1 MNNLLVFPLLIPL
14 FTAVALIF
22 ARKRILLQR
31 WISLAGSLAN
41 LAVAGLI
48 VGQVSSEGIQTLY
61 MGGWLPPYGIVF
73 VADMFAAL
81 LVLST
86 ALVGLACL
94 LYAFKT
100 IGKERERHYFYPFFQ
115 FLTVGVSGSF
125 LTGDLFN
132 LFVCFEVMLIAS
144 YALIVLGG
152 TKRQLRETLKYI
164 LINIVSST
172 LFVAAVA
179 YLYSVT
185 GTLNMAHLS
194 ARIAE
199 LGQGGILTV
208 IAVMFLIV
216 FALKAGLLL
225 FFWLPGS
232 YSAPPTAVKA
242 IFGALLTKVGLYAI
256 VRTFTLLFYHEP
268 GTTHTWI
275 GGMAVATMLLG
286 GIGAVAYSNIHKII
300 NYNVVIGIGFIGF
313 GIAVGNEAALD
324 GVIFYL
330 LHDMPAKALLFLLGG
345 MLVKASGT
353 SDLREM
359 GGLIK
364 RYPGLGWMFL
374 IVTLALV
381 GVPPLSGFPGKLLMI
396 RGGLESGNY
405 FMTMIAI
412 LSSLLILYSL
422 IRVFIG
428 AFLGEERTG
437 KSDATV
443 NTDITEKGRLSLRGM
458 LPVAAGLLVL
468 LIVIGLGAEGVNSF
482 VSQAG
487 DVLASPDLYMEA
499 VLKE

>member
-1 MNNLLVFPLLIPL
+1 MNNLLVFPLIIPL
-14 FTAVALIF
+14 LTAVALIF
-22 ARKRILLQR
+22 GHNRIMLQR
-31 WISLAGSLAN
+31 WISLVGSLAH
-41 LAVAGLI
+41 LVVSCLI
-48 VGQVSSEGIQTLY
+48 VRQVHLDGIQTLY
-61 MGGWLPPYGIVF
+61 MGGWLPPYGIIF

-86 ALVGLACL
+86 SVVSLACL
-94 LYAFKT
+94 LYAFRT
-100 IGKERERHYFYPFFQ
+100 IGQDRERYYFYPFFQ
-115 FLTVGVSGSF
+115 FLIVGVCGSF

-194 ARIAE
+194 VRIAE
-199 LGQGGILTV
+199 LEQAGILTV
-208 IAVMFLIV
+208 IAVMLLTV

-232 YSAPPTAVKA
+232 YSAPPTAVRA
-242 IFGALLTKVGLYAI
+242 VFAALLTKVGLYAI
-256 VRTFTLLFYHEP
+256 VRTVTLLFPYQP
-268 GTTHTWI
+268 DLIRDGI
-275 GGMAVATMLLG
+275 GLMAMATMVLG
-286 GIGAVAYSNIHKII
+286 GIGAVAYTNIHKII
-300 NYNVVIGIGFIGF
+300 NYNVILGIGFIGF
-313 GIAVGNEAALD
+313 GIAVGNKASMD

-330 LHDMPAKALLFLLGG
+330 LHDMLAKALLFLLGG
-345 MLVKASGT
+345 MLIKAAGT
-353 SDLREM
+353 DDLREM

-364 RYPGLGWMFL
+364 RYPLLGWLFF

-381 GVPPLSGFPGKLLMI
+381 GVPPLSGFPGKMLML

-405 FMTMIAI
+405 LLTAVAV
-412 LSSLLILYSL
+412 LSSLLVLYSL

-428 AFLGEERTG
+428 AFFGKEKRSETGEESFKG
-437 KSDATV
+437 LLA
-443 NTDITEKGRLSLRGM
+443 ITS
-458 LPVAAGLLVL
+458 GLLVL
-468 LIVIGLGAEGVNSF
+468 LVGIGLGAEAVNTF

-487 DVLASPDLYMEA
+487 HILVTPDLYVEA
-499 VLKE
+499 VLKR